1 MQPMERNQGSGK
13 VADSVSGEEMYKMS
27 LEHFV
32 TLGHKKLSKSTE
44 VISEGL

>member
-1 MQPMERNQGSGK
+1 MQPTERNQGSGK
-13 VADSVSGEEMYKMS
+13 MADSGSGEEIYKMS

-32 TLGHKKLSKSTE
+32 TLGHKKSSKSTE